1 MTLLH
6 YFFILSFV
14 LSTFMVFFS
23 DSPVHSV
30 LFLILA
36 FFNASL
42 TLFLFNIEFLSLV
55 FLIIYLG
62 ALAIL
67 FLFIVMMLSTK
78 KTLGFSG
85 IKVVYVFG
93 WAFLCYVLISIDS
106 VFISLTTIFKFNNE
120 LSTLFVIDSMG
131 DIVYFGQS
139 LYNYYLPL
147 VLIGGL
153 ILLVA
158 MIGAII
164 LTYEFKVKYSV
175 ENSLRQLSRT
185 PSTVKLFY

>member
-1 MTLLH
+1 
-6 YFFILSFV
+6 
-14 LSTFMVFFS
+14 MVFFS

-36 FFNASL
+36 FFNSAL
-42 TLFLFNIEFLSLV
+42 TLFLFNIEFLSFV

-78 KTLGFSG
+78 KIVRFSG
-85 IKVVYVFG
+85 IKVAYVIG
-93 WAFLCYVLISIDS
+93 WVFCIYVLMSIES
-106 VFISLTTIFKFNNE
+106 VFTSLTNIFKFKEEINTTF
-120 LSTLFVIDSMG
+120 LIDSMG

-147 VLIGGL
+147 VLLGGL

-164 LTYEFKVKYSV
+164 LTYEFKIKYSV

-185 PSTVKLFY
+185 PSTVKLFH